1 MVNNINGLT
10 PAQNNAS
17 RSREKPQA
25 PEPVAAQAG
34 AAQPDGEKVDLSP
47 QAQNLRDI
55 EKNLSKLP
63 EVDHER
69 VSHIKDALRDGSY
82 SVDPARLAAKIAQF
96 ELNI

>member
-10 PAQNNAS
+10 PTQGNTS
-17 RSREKPQA
+17 RSREKPQT
-25 PEPVAAQAG
+25 PEPIAPKQEAQV
-34 AAQPDGEKVDLSP
+34 DGEQVELSP
-47 QAQNLRDI
+47 QAQNLRDV
-55 EKNLSKLP
+55 EKNLSQLP
-63 EVDHER
+63 EVDQAR